1 MFDGHVGDSRIILGR
16 QVVGENSL
24 KSNSLTTIHRPDNP
38 DEVERIHGCGGEIG
52 VSDGGTAR
60 VIYKR
65 FKYLGHSAI
74 IENIPFQSVSRS
86 ISDFWSYNSDTNKF
100 VISPEPEVSVFE
112 IDATIDKCI
121 ILATDGLWDVVS
133 PQTAVH
139 IVETHENEESQYKD
153 GNDVVPLNAS
163 NLLVVE
169 ALRMYKTPADII
181 SITTVM
187 LDREGPAENN

>member
-1 MFDGHVGDSRIILGR
+1 M
-16 QVVGENSL
+16 
-24 KSNSLTTIHRPDNP
+24 
-38 DEVERIHGCGGEIG
+38 
-52 VSDGGTAR
+52 
-60 VIYKR
+60 
-65 FKYLGHSAI
+65 
-74 IENIPFQSVSRS
+74 
-86 ISDFWSYNSDTNKF
+86 
-100 VISPEPEVSVFE
+100 FE

-181 SITTVM
+181 SIITINARSRGSCRRQLGTRYCR
-187 LDREGPAENN
+187 LGI